1 MQVSNIE
8 NIKPIKA
15 VDNVLRKGIKFK
27 GEVKEINLAKG
38 EATLVLRGGKEL
50 KAKIEVDISKLI
62 RGRSYSFEVLNYEG
76 GELKLTIGNL
86 NKPIN
91 KISNSLELF
100 MKENKIPLKFKNIL
114 KFMLKHEVPLTKEN
128 INKFSN
134 FLNLA
139 EKPVEDFEKS
149 LETLDNYIK
158 NKVSDDLYKN
168 IDFKNELKE
177 CFKELSKFSK
187 DNMASLLENNIVVDK
202 ENIKSFNNLF
212 KGEGSIFDIVK
223 NIEKAGFNE
232 EILGANFHGE
242 DEGVNYSYTINSD
255 NKVETSEYIFE
266 EKELLNHLSSKED
279 LESKV
284 QFTNNEN
291 TNKKEVTGSGFVN
304 NKLNEE
310 VVKENYISKDMN
322 YREAIEGILN
332 YKEGENKSSSVDFS
346 KLLLKDESF
355 NILESLGYNKEDIFL
370 GKISKEN
377 IEEKLSEFLDKKIDI
392 SNKEFEDI
400 KERIKQLKNIPKGNI
415 PNENKL
421 LENIL
426 KKGIYEENKL
436 LENKFLFTNA
446 KDIVGEI
453 KNKEEEMKNIIKN
466 LIKEAS
472 SSSNKSEAISNLIK
486 NNIND
491 FKLFN
496 DFSNE
501 YYYLDVPVNIN
512 KEEYGV
518 RLVIKDERAEGKKV
532 NKNNVKLAL
541 TVKTINIGEVDA
553 LLSFVDKKLN
563 VEIKI
568 QKENIEYI
576 RENLGKLEK
585 SLELLGFMPYI
596 FVSEKVHEKSDIS
609 TYRDFFNNSKNSILD
624 RLI

>member
-472 SSSNKSEAISNLIK
+472 SSNKSEAINNLIK

-596 FVSEKVHEKSDIS
+596 FVSEKVHKKSDIS

>member
-8 NIKPIKA
+8 NIKPIKT

-86 NKPIN
+86 NTPIN

-114 KFMLKHEVPLTKEN
+114 KFMLKYEVPLTKEN

-232 EILGANFHGE
+232 EIFGAVFHGE

-322 YREAIEGILN
+322 YREVIEGILN

-446 KDIVGEI
+446 NDIVGEI